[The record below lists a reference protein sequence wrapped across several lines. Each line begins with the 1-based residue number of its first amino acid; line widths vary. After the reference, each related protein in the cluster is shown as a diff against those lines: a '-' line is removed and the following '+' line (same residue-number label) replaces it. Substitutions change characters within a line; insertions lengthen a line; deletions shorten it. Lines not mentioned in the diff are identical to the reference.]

1 MDALTAEQY
10 EQLPDFVKSEYVE
23 TDDGYKH
30 GGVVK
35 LKESLN
41 SLDSKYKETETRLTE
56 FEQKQ
61 KEAIEAARL
70 EAFEQAKKDGN
81 IEEVEKR
88 YQEQLAD
95 AEKRAG
101 ETQAQYEERLNKLTN
116 NMKSEKINSVI
127 SDLAAD
133 VATDT
138 GREAFKLLA
147 RNLVDFDPEQGKM
160 IFKDL
165 NGSATSLDLEGFKA
179 ELKKNPAF
187 SPLIKADVTAQ
198 GGGMANG
205 NSGGSAA
212 GDIKADMGGDKQSRI
227 RAIQQKIN
235 R

>member
-1 MDALTAEQY
+1 MDALTKEQY
-10 EQLPDFVKSEYVE
+10 EQLPDFVKSEYVQ

-30 GGVVK
+30 GGMIK

-41 SLDSKYKETETRLTE
+41 SLDSKYKETESRLSE

-61 KEAIEAARL
+61 KDAIEAAQR
-70 EAFEQAKKDGN
+70 EAYEKAKKEGN
-81 IEEVEKR
+81 VEEIEKR
-88 YQEQLAD
+88 YQQQLED
-95 AEKRAG
+95 AQKRAG
-101 ETQAQYEERLNKLTN
+101 ESQKQYEERLQALTN
-116 NMKSEKINSVI
+116 NMKSDKVNSII

-133 VATDT
+133 LATDT

-147 RNLVDFDPEQGKM
+147 RNLVDYDPEQGKM

-212 GDIKADMGGDKQSRI
+212 GAIKADMGGDKQARI
-227 RAIQQKIN
+227 RAIQQKLG
-235 R
+235 